1 MSKSKKTPTGPS
13 CKCGYVFSNMTP
25 IRSRRFRSFAVVNE
39 KDYKRFLRA
48 EIRVLRAAGLQARLR
63 AIARSCKL
71 IGSLRECPACGRFLF
86 ITPGERSETFFM
98 RKG

>member
-1 MSKSKKTPTGPS
+1 MSTSKTTPTGLS
-13 CKCGYVFSNMTP
+13 CKCGYVFSNMTS

-39 KDYKRFLRA
+39 KDYKRYLRA
-48 EIRVLRAAGLQARLR
+48 EIRVLRAASLQAKLR
-63 AIARSCKL
+63 AIARSSEL

-86 ITPGERSETFFM
+86 ITPGGRSGVFFL